1 MKRYIKSAVYDK
13 KGEDLRKANL
23 AQKAQMKEDEIRGLV
38 EEGIS
43 KSELAG
49 HEISKFKIEGHS
61 IKFELDGIG
70 SPRGYIP
77 EISVYF
83 KRNELYNIPEAVSK
97 RVDLYLESGYL
108 KPEDELDSIHEL
120 ARKAKDDIES
130 IVDELMSKYD
140 ADGYVKVNENDI
152 FYTHGEPVLTFN
164 IHFNTFL
171 GLVVR
176 DIYSWEYKGYSFYDK
191 LDFESGIWWLEKPY
205 KYNRSNIV
213 KGFEKSVDSIS
224 KLKNIIDSI
233 DVDEVADD
241 IEYQLKSFESKY
253 KSRFPGLEISNLK
266 VSPIVSNSSRFVSQP
281 INYKFSFDL
290 EAYDREI
297 DITIE
302 MTLDDLKGKTLEDR
316 LLSIIKYRKRKYGL
330 R

>member
-97 RVDLYLESGYL
+97 RVNLYLESGYL

-140 ADGYVKVNENDI
+140 ADGYAEVNENDI
-152 FYTHGEPVLTFN
+152 SYASSGPVLTFN
-164 IHFNTFL
+164 IHFNKFL
-171 GLVVR
+171 EASR
-176 DIYSWEYKGYSFYDK
+176 DIYSWEYEGYRFYEVFSFGGRMWR
-191 LDFESGIWWLEKPY
+191 LGRPY
-205 KYNRSNIV
+205 NYNRSNIV
-213 KGFEKSVDSIS
+213 KGFEKLADSIS
-224 KLKNIIDSI
+224 KWKNIIDSI

-241 IEYQLKSFESKY
+241 IEYELKSFESKY

-266 VSPIVSNSSRFVSQP
+266 VSAIAPNSSAYLSQP

-316 LLSIIKYRKRKYGL
+316 LLNIIKYRKRKYGL